1 MAHRATPRDTSFLM
15 TPHLSDNRDVTSREL
30 ANSVCDTLRRNGYQ
44 ALLVGG
50 CVRDLL
56 LGREPADFDV
66 ATDAPPEAV
75 MSLFPESIG
84 VGAQFGV
91 ILVPRDGLKVEV
103 ATFRSDIG
111 YSDGRHPDR
120 VVYSTTA
127 KEDVLR
133 RDFTINGLLMQHDTG
148 EALDFVGGQA
158 DLKAGIVRA
167 IGEPSERFAEDK
179 LRMLRA
185 VRFAARFRFTIEPAT
200 FAAIHRHAAEIG
212 QVSAERIRDELT
224 KLLTEGAA
232 RRGFELLDD
241 AGLLRQLLPEIAAMK
256 GVEQPPQFHPE
267 GDVWIHTRL
276 MIEQLPAGCS
286 PTLAWGVLLH
296 DVGKP
301 PTFKPAAETGD
312 RIRFDGHVDVG
323 LRMAEDICRRLRFSN
338 EEMEQIVAFVANHMR
353 FKDVEQM
360 RASTLKR
367 FVRLPHFDEHLELHR
382 LDCLSSHR
390 QLQSYEFV
398 RRFLANTPPEQVRPP
413 RLLTGDDLKRMGYAP
428 GPLFSEI
435 LRSLED
441 AQLEGQVQDKEA
453 AVEFVCSRFRNPGR
467 GIKESSGM
475 GS

>member
-1 MAHRATPRDTSFLM
+1 VTPRD
-15 TPHLSDNRDVTSREL
+15 L
-30 ANSVCDTLRRNGYQ
+30 ANSVCDTLRQYGYQ

-66 ATDAPPEAV
+66 ATDATPDRV
-75 MSLFPESIG
+75 MSLFPESVG

-91 ILVPRDGLKVEV
+91 VLVPRNGAKVEV
-103 ATFRSDIG
+103 ATFRSDVG

-127 KEDVLR
+127 KEDVQR
-133 RDFTINGLLMQHDTG
+133 RDFTINGLLMRHYTG
-148 EALDFVGGQA
+148 EVLDFVGGQA

-167 IGEPSERFAEDK
+167 IGEPSRRFAEDK

-185 VRFAARFRFTIEPAT
+185 VRFAARFGFEIEPAT
-200 FAAIHRHAAEIG
+200 FSAICKYARAIELPRFRPDFPLA
-212 QVSAERIRDELT
+212 VTPTSMWLSAERIREELT

-241 AGLLRQLLPEIAAMK
+241 TGLLQQVLPEIAAMK

-276 MIEQLPAGCS
+276 MIEKLPTGCS
-286 PTLAWGVLLH
+286 ATLAWGVLLH

-301 PTFKPAAETGD
+301 PTFKPTSETGD

-323 LRMAEDICRRLRFSN
+323 VRMAEDICKRLRFSN
-338 EEMEQIVAFVANHMR
+338 EETQQIVALVANHMR

-367 FVRLPHFDEHLELHR
+367 FVRLPRFDEHLELHR
-382 LDCLSSHR
+382 LDCLCSHG
-390 QLQSYEFV
+390 QLQSCEFV
-398 RRFLANTPPEQVRPP
+398 QRFLAETPPEQVQPP
-413 RLLTGDDLKRMGYAP
+413 RLLTGDDLQQMGYVP

-441 AQLEGQVQDKEA
+441 AQLEGRVQDKEGA
-453 AVEFVCSRFRNPGR
+453 AEYVRERFGQSARK
-467 GIKESSGM
+467 IKGF
-475 GS
+475 GA